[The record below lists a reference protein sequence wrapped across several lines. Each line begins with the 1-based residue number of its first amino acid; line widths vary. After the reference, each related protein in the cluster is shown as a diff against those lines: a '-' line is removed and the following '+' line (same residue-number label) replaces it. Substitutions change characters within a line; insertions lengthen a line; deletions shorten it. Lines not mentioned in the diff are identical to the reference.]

1 MFYNYKY
8 RIINLDRIVLIEKD
22 GKNGKHIYFE
32 SESEATSSSVKYPD
46 TKTRDIEYTKLV
58 TLLEM
63 KGLLLK

>member
-32 SESEATSSSVKYPD
+32 SEATASSVEYPD